1 MFNLNKIFRGGGLKG
16 LFAGFGPR
24 VCRLGPSVGLVISFY
39 EVVKFGLHHYNTSSW
54 LDPSYF
60 ANFLAAKAIFYPK
73 FWRSSNINILE
84 QNWIGKWSA

>member
-39 EVVKFGLHHYNTSSW
+39 EVVKFGLHHYNTSS
-54 LDPSYF
+54 
-60 ANFLAAKAIFYPK
+60 
-73 FWRSSNINILE
+73 
-84 QNWIGKWSA
+84 